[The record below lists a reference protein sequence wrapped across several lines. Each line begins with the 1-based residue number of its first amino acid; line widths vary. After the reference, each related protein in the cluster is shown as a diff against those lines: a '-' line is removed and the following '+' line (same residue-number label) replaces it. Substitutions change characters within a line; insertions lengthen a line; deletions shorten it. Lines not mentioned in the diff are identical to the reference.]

1 MLTRRGLLAGVPAIL
16 AGRERRP
23 NLLFLISDDHAAY
36 VLGADGDRL
45 ARTPNLDRLAREGV
59 YFARHYCNSPVSTP
73 SRQSFL
79 TGQMPHSAGVTVLRT
94 ALEEG
99 KPTLARQLRAA
110 GYRTAVFGKMH
121 FNRPAAPGLHGFEVV
136 MTEDAVRKAW
146 QAEVRPKSV
155 PPEIRTKPP
164 WRPFKDPARI
174 WLNADKLPYPR
185 YYEDMLGTYIARRAA
200 KFLEESKDT
209 PFALWVSFHEPHSPF
224 DFPVED
230 RDLFDPA
237 RFTPPRVG
245 PEDAWQIP
253 LIFRELTDQDKRGII
268 AAYYTSVAFLDRNI
282 GVVLDKLRELGL
294 DRNTLVIYMGDNGY
308 CLGHHGRFEK
318 HCSYEPA
325 IRIPLIMSWPGRIRR
340 GVVRDLTEA
349 VDVAPTVL
357 DLFGLEPLPVQH
369 GRSLRPYLEGS
380 RPARRRDYIFSEYLE
395 NEEACVRTERF
406 KLVFCSGR
414 RERQDGYKTD
424 NPTPG
429 RWMRLY
435 DLKEDPGE
443 FHDVSRK
450 HPEVVERLMGWMLE
464 RFRKTHPEARREPA
478 GLSVPEAL
486 EFYLRPRDA

>member
-1 MLTRRGLLAGVPAIL
+1 MLTRRGFLAATSAAVAP
-16 AGRERRP
+16 RERRP
-23 NLLFLISDDHAAY
+23 NLLFLISDDHAGH
-36 VLGADGDRL
+36 VLGVDGDRL
-45 ARTPNLDRLAREGV
+45 ARTPNLDRLARDGV
-59 YFARHYCNSPVSTP
+59 RFARHYCNSPVSTP

-79 TGQMPHSAGVTVLRT
+79 TGQMPHSVGVTVLRT

-99 KPTLARQLRAA
+99 KPTLARQLRTA

-121 FNRPAAPGLHGFEVV
+121 FNRPAAPGLHGFDVA
-136 MTEDAVRKAW
+136 MTEDAARKAW
-146 QAEVRPKSV
+146 QADVRPRPV
-155 PPEIRTKPP
+155 PPDIRTKPP

-253 LIFRELTDQDKRGII
+253 LIFRDLTEQDKKGII
-268 AAYYTSVAFLDRNI
+268 AAYYTSVAYLDRNI

-294 DRNTLVIYMGDNGY
+294 ERNTLVIYMSDNGY

-325 IRIPLIMSWPGRIRR
+325 IRIPLVMSWPGRVRP

-349 VDVAPTVL
+349 VDLAPTVL
-357 DLFGLEPLPVQH
+357 DLLGLEPLPVQH
-369 GRSLRPYLEGS
+369 GRSLRPYLEGG
-380 RPARRRDYIFSEYLE
+380 RPARRREYIFSEYLE

-429 RWMRLY
+429 RWTRLY
-435 DLKEDPGE
+435 DLEKDPGE
-443 FHDVSRK
+443 FHDVSGK
-450 HPEVVERLMGWMLE
+450 HPEAVRRLMSLMLE
-464 RFRKTHPEARREPA
+464 CFRRTHPEARREPA